1 MELIYIKAFFSYIF
15 RCVFRRFN
23 LEVFPVF
30 IQQKIFAVS
39 FTVFTASILAQNY
52 LILPVES
59 AIFGFT
65 PETSLLFIPHG
76 VMVVLG
82 VLFGWAS
89 VLGVFAAHFVIIL
102 LPESPFIFGNNGV
115 WAAANSLSVPVSIF
129 LLIHLGLKKS
139 AFKNNFLDFKFM
151 VGVGLI
157 SAFLMHALFYL
168 FLKITNLGIVSNSFF
183 ASFIGQV
190 TGLFALSLLATV
202 IASKDGSK

>member
-102 LPESPFIFGNNGV
+102 LPESPFIFGNRKPFHF
-115 WAAANSLSVPVSIF
+115 W
-129 LLIHLGLKKS
+129 
-139 AFKNNFLDFKFM
+139 
-151 VGVGLI
+151 
-157 SAFLMHALFYL
+157 
-168 FLKITNLGIVSNSFF
+168 
-183 ASFIGQV
+183 Q
-190 TGLFALSLLATV
+190 
-202 IASKDGSK
+202 